1 LFDYNLKKVIQTKI
15 HCISTALL
23 KGLNIL
29 LTIVNQIATNKNFI
43 LIGTGF
49 GAFKTS
55 NPSTFRVNR
64 PPKADEGVIPMVAV
78 CDENGQIK
86 WMKTNE
92 IKIVNIDGNLPIN
105 ILNDN

>member
-1 LFDYNLKKVIQTKI
+1 M
-15 HCISTALL
+15 
-23 KGLNIL
+23 NIL
-29 LTIVNQIATNKNFI
+29 LTIVKQIANDKKFI

-64 PPKADEGVIPMVAV
+64 LPKPDEGVIPMVAV
-78 CDENGQIK
+78 CDENGEIK

-92 IKIVNIDGNLPIN
+92 IKIVNIDGNSPIN